1 MNRLAAL
8 LALLLWLGGCA
19 VQPLQRDARQWLE
32 RGQQLQQAPTWSLAG
47 RISVRT
53 ADDALNGSLNWT
65 QDGSR
70 TDLSVRGPVGVGGF
84 RLSGEASA
92 MTYEDSRGERV
103 LLQQPEAALS
113 AQLGWDVPLASLA
126 YWVRALPDPSM
137 PVEQE
142 FGPDGLLRTLRQLGW
157 QVEFDRYGLSGALAM
172 PGRVTIL
179 KQDLRIRL
187 AVDRW
192 QVPASP

>member
-1 MNRLAAL
+1 VTRLAGV

-19 VQPLQRDARQWLE
+19 VQPLQRDARQWREREQLLE
-32 RGQQLQQAPTWSLAG
+32 QARSWSLAG

-53 ADDALNGSLNWT
+53 ADDALNGSLNWS
-65 QDGSR
+65 QDGSW

-84 RLSGEASA
+84 RLSGDAVA
-92 MTYEDSRGERV
+92 MTFEDSRGEQV
-103 LLQQPEAALS
+103 LLEQPATALS

-126 YWVRALPDPSM
+126 YWVRALPERSM
-137 PVEQE
+137 PAEQE
-142 FGPDGLLRTLRQLGW
+142 FGPDGLLRTLRQRGW
-157 QVEFDRYGLSGALAM
+157 QVDFDRYRLGGTLAM
-172 PGRVTIL
+172 PGRVTVL

-192 QVPASP
+192 QVPATP